1 MIAQL
6 TQPLN
11 CWRATVA
18 HLFHRPAPSQPAT
31 GVLGPFGGPRPLP
44 LADLDTPLPTFV
56 AACPVAWK
64 YRVLLGPLDWA
75 HFPERPTDRPWPG
88 PQPARRAPFV
98 AAYLVKLHEGKPS
111 MGQLHRFLLEHPA
124 LVGLLGFPLVPD
136 PTAPQGFD
144 VAASVPTRRQFNR
157 YSVYW

>member
-6 TQPLN
+6 MQPLN
-11 CWRATVA
+11 GWRTAVA
-18 HLFHRPAPSQPAT
+18 HLLHRPAPPASRT
-31 GVLGPFGGPRPLP
+31 GVLGPLGGPRPLP
-44 LADLDTPLPTFV
+44 LAHPDASLPAFV
-56 AACPVAWK
+56 TACPIARK
-64 YRVLLGPLDWA
+64 YRALLGALNWA

-124 LVGLLGFPLVPD
+124 LVWLLGFPLVPD
-136 PTAPQGFD
+136 PTAPSGH
-144 VAASVPTRRQFNR
+144 
-157 YSVYW
+157 